1 MKEKA
6 MPKYK
11 IFCWIF
17 FVLILIY
24 SIFLQYYKL
33 HRLEVAFAQ
42 LHSDL
47 VYQEQIITDL
57 QKAQSKSQEE
67 AKSDLDIE
75 NTVLGIEKISQE
87 IENLPVITSQVKHT
101 EVAEK
106 SESQEKSSNNPVIL
120 QPFWKRFSVAVG
132 ETLRSSIIVRQH
144 TFPLEPLLAPTEQAY
159 LVANIRSQLAQASWA
174 ALHKRPVI
182 YQYAIAQAIKWIRQ
196 YYREDLEPV
205 QDVLQRLVVLSRV
218 AL

>member
-87 IENLPVITSQVKHT
+87 IENLPIITTQTKHA
-101 EVAEK
+101 EVPEK
-106 SESQEKSSNNPVIL
+106 QEKSSNTPSIP
-120 QPFWKRFSVAVG
+120 QPFWKRFLEAVL
-132 ETLRSSIIVRQH
+132 EVLRSSIVVRQH
-144 TFPLEPLLAPTEQAY
+144 TLPLEPLLAPTEQVY

-174 ALHKRPVI
+174 ALHKQPVI
-182 YQYAIAQAIKWIRQ
+182 YEHAIAQAIRWIRQ
-196 YYREDLEPV
+196 YYREDLGPV